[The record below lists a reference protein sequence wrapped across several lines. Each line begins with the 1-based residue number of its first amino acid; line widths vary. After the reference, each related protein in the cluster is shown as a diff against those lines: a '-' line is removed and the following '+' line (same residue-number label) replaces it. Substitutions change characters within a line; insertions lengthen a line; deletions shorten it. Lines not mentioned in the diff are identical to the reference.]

1 MTQPDNISLLWSL
14 FNYAGSLDY
23 KHSVPMGLSRFRAS
37 CFVITHNSH
46 ALKGVLQPGL

>member
-23 KHSVPMGLSRFRAS
+23 KHSIPMGLKAVS
-37 CFVITHNSH
+37 CKLFCHN
-46 ALKGVLQPGL
+46 AQ